1 MKQGERKRISRIK
14 GNHFMVQNLPE
25 GGLGMLRTKKG
36 FTLIELLVVIVII
49 GILVAIALP
58 NFVKIKVKARE
69 AEVKQNCHSIQL
81 AIERYATDS
90 EGNYPYYLYGGDV
103 YYNVG
108 TSKRYSDWIEVGPP
122 GYHPFDMFNIN
133 FTLDKHTYQ
142 GLGLN
147 QSTIGETGYEF
158 GDSLAYE
165 GYMTK
170 YPNNPFLTNK
180 AKIIYGD
187 DSIKTA
193 MTSIWVP
200 WRGCGGRD
208 GKSMFNLGWS
218 GEGPS
223 LMAYDG
229 DGEPP
234 ETIKMEFPGQFYYHP
249 RFSDGACNADHFTAQ
264 CNTVGFSNHVTSLG
278 ATVRANMVWS
288 HDVAGYDLMGYG
300 DPSTD
305 GMDIDY
311 SIPPNGWGKTHAKRT
326 GYINNVQEPNP
337 YNTDSTTREPR
348 TAPDGVPDFYIIH
361 LSSSQDAKPQGV
373 I

>member
-1 MKQGERKRISRIK
+1 
-14 GNHFMVQNLPE
+14 
-25 GGLGMLRTKKG
+25 MLRTKKG

-58 NFVKIKVKARE
+58 NFVKIKIKARE

-90 EGNYPYYLYGGDV
+90 EGMYPYYLYGGDV

-108 TSKRYSDWIEVGPP
+108 TIKHFRDWVETGT
-122 GYHPFDMFNIN
+122 GGRHPFDMFNVN
-133 FTLDKHTYQ
+133 FPLDPHTYP
-142 GLGLN
+142 GMGLN
-147 QSTIGETGYEF
+147 MNNIGDPGYEF

-170 YPNNPFLTNK
+170 YPSNPFLTKK
-180 AKIIYGD
+180 AVIIYGE
-187 DSIKTA
+187 DSVVWGSWI
-193 MTSIWVP
+193 P
-200 WRGCGGRD
+200 WRACGGRD
-208 GKSMFNLGWS
+208 GRAMFNLGWS

-223 LMAYDG
+223 LMAYDI
-229 DGEPP
+229 DGEPN

-249 RFSDGACNADHFTAQ
+249 RYSDGACNADHFTAQ
-264 CNTVGFSNHVTSLG
+264 FNSARFPAPNHVTSYPLN
-278 ATVRANMVWS
+278 ASVRVNMVWS
-288 HDVAGYDLMGYG
+288 HDVAGYDLLGYG

-311 SIPPNGWGKTHAKRT
+311 SIATSYKDHAKRT
-326 GYINNVQEPNP
+326 GYLNNIQEPNP
-337 YNTDSTTREPR
+337 YNPPGREYR
-348 TAPDGVPDFYIIH
+348 SAPDGVPDFYIIH